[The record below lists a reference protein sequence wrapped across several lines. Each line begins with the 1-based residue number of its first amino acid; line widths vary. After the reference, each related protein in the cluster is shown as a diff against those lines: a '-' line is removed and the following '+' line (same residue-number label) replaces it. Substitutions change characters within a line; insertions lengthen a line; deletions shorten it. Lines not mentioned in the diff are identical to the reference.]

1 MEVQKVLSDILAR
14 SWFKRL
20 WVLQEVHFA
29 KYAEV
34 LCGRDKIT
42 WRVLRL
48 IGSHIYTNTNLKVNQ
63 AHGGHLPNEGAKQI
77 ATKIPPILT
86 ISEGGLTAK
95 TLAEWMEE
103 TSSLE
108 CTDPRDTVYALLGL
122 ASDIQNAE
130 LHILPDYTKTLFEIH
145 PLVAKQYALH
155 ALKGACVANGL
166 AVEIDQN
173 GSIEKMFSLA
183 LEAAVAKGLKSFV
196 VSETQKHLIRR
207 VLALVNLPN
216 PVLAWYLNF
225 CTKEFANEI
234 PMPRKKGS
242 GLWDIIRA
250 ARLLVLERSRA
261 SLSAVAFSV
270 DGKHVAFAL
279 QDKTVKVLDVASG
292 ALLQSLGSHD
302 DYVTDVAFSLDGS
315 MLASASKDNIVRLWD
330 IATRTV
336 LQSVSVAVKEMKL
349 SFPVDGKYLEIDQLL
364 LRIESPSP
372 EAFEIGLKL
381 PLSYYLSSSNLP
393 SNVSGEV
400 ILSRPLNGGAIKI
413 PGIYVARKEDAPI
426 PPSIRSEW
434 ETEVSQRLLDALE
447 STHQK
452 SRSLNVS
459 LCMAAKT
466 RAQSGILKLRPTI
479 LVCCTN
485 PNSKKAIEKAISN
498 QKCRGSFSIIVYV
511 HKIVSA

>member
-1 MEVQKVLSDILAR
+1 MDRYIHQPIPKDADEIRLIKFIDSNNINIFHEHLSNQPKYRALSYFWGKEKCDRPLQVVISPEHCPEVRTLEITKNCKGALERLFQDNSSIPVWIDAICINQNDLHERNHQVGLMSKIYHCAEKVQIDLGEGDEGTQRALMYLEQEYGFMDSSGSPLKFFPYTEHAPMEVQKVLSDILAR

-48 IGSHIYTNTNLKVNQ
+48 IGSHIYTNTNSKVNQ

-166 AVEIDQN
+166 AVKIDQN

-207 VLALVNLPN
+207 ILALVNLPN

-292 ALLQSLGSHD
+292 ALL
-302 DYVTDVAFSLDGS
+302 
-315 MLASASKDNIVRLWD
+315 
-330 IATRTV
+330 
-336 LQSVSVAVKEMKL
+336 
-349 SFPVDGKYLEIDQLL
+349 
-364 LRIESPSP
+364 
-372 EAFEIGLKL
+372 
-381 PLSYYLSSSNLP
+381 
-393 SNVSGEV
+393 
-400 ILSRPLNGGAIKI
+400 
-413 PGIYVARKEDAPI
+413 
-426 PPSIRSEW
+426 
-434 ETEVSQRLLDALE
+434 
-447 STHQK
+447 
-452 SRSLNVS
+452 
-459 LCMAAKT
+459 
-466 RAQSGILKLRPTI
+466 
-479 LVCCTN
+479 
-485 PNSKKAIEKAISN
+485 
-498 QKCRGSFSIIVYV
+498 
-511 HKIVSA
+511 